1 MNDDVELAAL
11 KVKVGYLEQQIAEMR
26 ADLKAIRE
34 TLAEIRGG
42 KKALWL
48 LMGAAGSFGAAMTWL
63 LQHASPK

>member
-1 MNDDVELAAL
+1 MSDSAEIAAL
-11 KVKVGYLEQQIAEMR
+11 KVKVEHLEMQMTDM
-26 ADLKAIRE
+26 ADDLRAIRE

-48 LMGAAGSFGAAMTWL
+48 LMGAAGSFGAAMTWI